1 VAANTSRDIHAVGS
15 SRAVLDL
22 LRSLFALELL
32 RPSKRLWI
40 VSPWV
45 SDIFV
50 LDNSGRQ
57 YSTVCPEWPAGQIR
71 LSAFLGTLI
80 SRGTQVIVVVNETSH
95 NEDVVGRLQ
104 LASADMTDRLILIR
118 RQDLHEKGILGD
130 RFTLNGSMNLTYK
143 GVHVND
149 EYLWYRCDPPS
160 VEQRRLELENR
171 WRDYLS

>member
-1 VAANTSRDIHAVGS
+1 MAAHTSRDIHAVGS

-22 LRSLFALELL
+22 LRSLFSLELL

-45 SDIFV
+45 SDISV
-50 LDNSGRQ
+50 LDNSARQ
-57 YSTVCPEWPAGQIR
+57 YSTVCPEWPAAPIR
-71 LSAFLGTLI
+71 LSQFLGTLM
-80 SRGTQVIVVVNETSH
+80 SRGTQVIVIVNETSH
-95 NEDVVGRLQ
+95 NEDIVRRLQ
-104 LASADMTDRLILIR
+104 VVSADITARFILIR
-118 RQDLHEKGILGD
+118 RQELHEKGILGD

-143 GVHVND
+143 GVHIND

-171 WRDYLS
+171 WRARL